1 MRKKYYWEDFKKNGK
16 ISLGFKSISK
26 DEIIDF
32 AKKYDPQ
39 YFHTNEEKAK
49 ESQFNGLIASGWQT
63 CCIVMKLMCDSYLLE
78 TDSMGSPGLENV
90 KWLKPVR
97 PNDTLEVFR
106 TILETRKSSTK
117 KNLGI
122 LKLLFEAFNQNGEL
136 VFSTVTIQMVGRR
149 PKQTK

>member
-1 MRKKYYWEDFKKNGK
+1 MEDFKKNGK

-26 DEIIDF
+26 NEIIDF

-90 KWLKPVR
+90 KWFGR
-97 PNDTLEVFR
+97 TLVL
-106 TILETRKSSTK
+106 TVVIKYVYTL
-117 KNLGI
+117 
-122 LKLLFEAFNQNGEL
+122 QNG
-136 VFSTVTIQMVGRR
+136 FNNA
-149 PKQTK
+149 

>member
-1 MRKKYYWEDFKKNGK
+1 MKAKFFWEDFVVGERVL
-16 ISLGFKSISK
+16 LGSKSISK
-26 DEIIDF
+26 QEIIDF
-32 AKKYDPQ
+32 AIQHDPQ
-39 YFHTNEEKAK
+39 YFHVDEDKART
-49 ESQFNGLIASGWQT
+49 SQFNGLIASGWQT

-106 TILETRKSSTK
+106 TILETRKSLTK

-149 PKQTK
+149 PKDAK